1 MLSGTVAG
9 IATVVPLVRVLRSD
23 NVIASSPAKNR
34 RASLFFLM
42 DQPVR
47 PLTLSS

>member
-34 RASLFFLM
+34 RVSLFFFNG
-42 DQPVR
+42 PACETANVI
-47 PLTLSS
+47 